1 MLRCPLWLVV
11 AAELL
16 AAVGDHRFFFF
27 GFLAVLAAAL
37 NAAAV
42 GLPASPLRA
51 MRSSLP
57 ASMRLRLAAMLAY
70 RPGGFFTFCRL
81 SFWALAFGVWQGRCI
96 WAWVAPS
103 VTADSLG
110 QAGP

>member
-1 MLRCPLWLVV
+1 MLRRPLWLVV

-16 AAVGDHRFFFF
+16 AAIGDHFFFF
-27 GFLAVLAAAL
+27 GFFAVLAAAL
-37 NAAAV
+37 NAPAV

-70 RPGGFFTFCRL
+70 RPGGFLAFTFCRL
-81 SFWALAFGVWQGRCI
+81 SFWVLASGVWRGRCI
-96 WAWVAPS
+96 WAWNAP
-103 VTADSLG
+103 LG
-110 QAGP
+110 DVC

>member
-1 MLRCPLWLVV
+1 MPRRPLWLVV

-16 AAVGDHRFFFF
+16 AAIGDHFFFF
-27 GFLAVLAAAL
+27 AVLADAL
-37 NAAAV
+37 NAAAL

-70 RPGGFFTFCRL
+70 KPGGFLAFTFWHL
-81 SFWALAFGVWQGRCI
+81 SFWVLASGVWRDRCI
-96 WAWVAPS
+96 WAWCAP
-103 VTADSLG
+103 LG
-110 QAGP
+110 NVC

>member
-1 MLRCPLWLVV
+1 MRLVRMLRCPLWLVV

-16 AAVGDHRFFFF
+16 AAVGDHRFFF
-27 GFLAVLAAAL
+27 GFLAVLADAL

-42 GLPASPLRA
+42 GLPVSPLRA

-70 RPGGFFTFCRL
+70 RPGGFFISFYPCGFCRL
-81 SFWALAFGVWQGRCI
+81 LRGRLLRLAFAAC
-96 WAWVAPS
+96 PLS
-103 VTADSLG
+103 S
-110 QAGP
+110 PP

>member
-1 MLRCPLWLVV
+1 MLRRPLWLVV

-16 AAVGDHRFFFF
+16 AAIGNHFFFF
-27 GFLAVLAAAL
+27 GFFAVLAAAL
-37 NAAAV
+37 NAAAL

-70 RPGGFFTFCRL
+70 RPGGF
-81 SFWALAFGVWQGRCI
+81 LAFTSCHPFSLTRASGVWRGRCI
-96 WAWVAPS
+96 
-103 VTADSLG
+103 
-110 QAGP
+110 

>member
-1 MLRCPLWLVV
+1 MVRRPLWLVV

-16 AAVGDHRFFFF
+16 AAIGDHFFFF
-27 GFLAVLAAAL
+27 GFFAVLAAAL

-57 ASMRLRLAAMLAY
+57 ASMRLRLAAIAWY
-70 RPGGFFTFCRL
+70 KPGGFFISFYLCETCRL
-81 SFWALAFGVWQGRCI
+81 LTARLLRLAFGACLLSSRF
-96 WAWVAPS
+96 
-103 VTADSLG
+103 
-110 QAGP
+110 

>member
-1 MLRCPLWLVV
+1 MLRRPLWLVV

-16 AAVGDHRFFFF
+16 AAISDHFFFF
-27 GFLAVLAAAL
+27 GFFAVLAAAL
-37 NAAAV
+37 NAAAL

-70 RPGGFFTFCRL
+70 RPGGFLAFTSCRL
-81 SFWALAFGVWQGRCI
+81 SFWVLASGVWRGRCI
-96 WAWVAPS
+96 
-103 VTADSLG
+103 
-110 QAGP
+110 

>member
-1 MLRCPLWLVV
+1 MRLLRMLRRPLWLVV

-16 AAVGDHRFFFF
+16 AAVSDHRFFFF
-27 GFLAVLAAAL
+27 GFLAVLADAL

-70 RPGGFFTFCRL
+70 RPGGFFTSCRL
-81 SFWALAFGVWQGRCI
+81 S
-96 WAWVAPS
+96 S
-103 VTADSLG
+103 
-110 QAGP
+110 

>member
-1 MLRCPLWLVV
+1 MRLLRMLRRPLWLVV

-27 GFLAVLAAAL
+27 GFLAVLADAL

-57 ASMRLRLAAMLAY
+57 ASMRLRLAAIAWY
-70 RPGGFFTFCRL
+70 KPGSPGFLRGTAR
-81 SFWALAFGVWQGRCI
+81 AL
-96 WAWVAPS
+96 
-103 VTADSLG
+103 T
-110 QAGP
+110 

>member
-1 MLRCPLWLVV
+1 MLRRPLWLVV

-16 AAVGDHRFFFF
+16 AAIGDHFFLRF
-27 GFLAVLAAAL
+27 GFFAVLAAAL
-37 NAAAV
+37 NAAAL

-70 RPGGFFTFCRL
+70 RPGGFLAFTFWHL
-81 SFWALAFGVWQGRCI
+81 SFWVLASGVWRDRC
-96 WAWVAPS
+96 V
-103 VTADSLG
+103 
-110 QAGP
+110 

>member
-1 MLRCPLWLVV
+1 MLRRPLWLVV

-16 AAVGDHRFFFF
+16 AAIGDHFFFF
-27 GFLAVLAAAL
+27 GFFAVLAAAL
-37 NAAAV
+37 NAPAV

-70 RPGGFFTFCRL
+70 RPGGFLAFTSCRL
-81 SFWALAFGVWQGRCI
+81 SFWVLASGVWRGRC
-96 WAWVAPS
+96 
-103 VTADSLG
+103 T
-110 QAGP
+110 

>member
-1 MLRCPLWLVV
+1 MRLVRMPRRPLWLVV

-27 GFLAVLAAAL
+27 GFLAVLADAL

-42 GLPASPLRA
+42 GLPSSPLRA

-57 ASMRLRLAAMLAY
+57 ASMRLRLAAIFLY
-70 RPGGFFTFCRL
+70 KPGFFISFYPCGFCRL
-81 SFWALAFGVWQGRCI
+81 LRGRLLRLAFAAC
-96 WAWVAPS
+96 PLS
-103 VTADSLG
+103 S
-110 QAGP
+110 PP